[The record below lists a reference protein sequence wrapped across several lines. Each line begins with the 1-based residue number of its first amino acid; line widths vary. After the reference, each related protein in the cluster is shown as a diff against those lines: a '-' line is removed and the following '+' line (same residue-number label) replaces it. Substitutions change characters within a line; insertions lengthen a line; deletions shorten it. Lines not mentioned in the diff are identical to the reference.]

1 MRLIRLLK
9 NDLARESAQWVEQ
22 GLITRQQAE
31 AICAVYGADYSVA
44 SQAARGY
51 RVLVVL
57 GYGFIGLALITLLSA
72 NWDTLPRALR
82 MGGLLCLTV
91 AVNGAALWLFQ
102 RGRDRAAERLFG
114 LGTLVYG
121 ASIILIAQIYHLGEH
136 MPDGVFWWALGG
148 LPAALLLRSPGLA
161 LLVLCL
167 AAIWSFIELQLGYY
181 PMTFA
186 LFLVSA
192 GYVLWAGRRSVLL
205 FLALVGSLGFWLEA
219 SLSAHWA
226 DGPTGLAWHAEQLP
240 VGVAYFALAYAVS
253 HGLNAQPGSTARDYA
268 TVLSLWILRFALFT
282 LFVLSYHG
290 PWRSLIRADWAHQGS
305 MWAVVAV
312 LAVAALLVGQ
322 RVGKAVPVAVAVGSA
337 MAVFAAVANLA
348 EPEHALA
355 FQVLSNLV
363 IVAFAVWLVVAGVR
377 DGESQAFF
385 LGVAAIVLLA
395 LLRYIDLIGDY
406 VGTAALFIVMACV
419 LLGAARYWRT
429 RQRLGDDT

>member
-1 MRLIRLLK
+1 MRLIRLFK

-31 AICAVYGADYSVA
+31 AICEVYGADYSAA

-72 NWDTLPRALR
+72 NWDTLPRVLR

-148 LPAALLLRSPGLA
+148 LPAAVLLCSPGLA

-167 AAIWSFIELQLGYY
+167 AVVWSFIELQLGYY
-181 PMTFA
+181 PMAFA

-205 FLALVGSLGFWLEA
+205 FLAVVGSLGFWLEA

-240 VGVAYFALAYAVS
+240 VGVAYFAL
-253 HGLNAQPGSTARDYA
+253 GR
-268 TVLSLWILRFALFT
+268 
-282 LFVLSYHG
+282 
-290 PWRSLIRADWAHQGS
+290 
-305 MWAVVAV
+305 
-312 LAVAALLVGQ
+312 
-322 RVGKAVPVAVAVGSA
+322 
-337 MAVFAAVANLA
+337 
-348 EPEHALA
+348 
-355 FQVLSNLV
+355 
-363 IVAFAVWLVVAGVR
+363 
-377 DGESQAFF
+377 
-385 LGVAAIVLLA
+385 
-395 LLRYIDLIGDY
+395 
-406 VGTAALFIVMACV
+406 
-419 LLGAARYWRT
+419 
-429 RQRLGDDT
+429 